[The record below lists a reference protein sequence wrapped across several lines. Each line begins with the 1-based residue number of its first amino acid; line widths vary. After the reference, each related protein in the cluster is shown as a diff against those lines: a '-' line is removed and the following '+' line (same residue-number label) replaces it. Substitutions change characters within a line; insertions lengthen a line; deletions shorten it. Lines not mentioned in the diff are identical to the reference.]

1 MVNNVAFQGLKLNK
15 IHALSLEQA
24 SGNKQ
29 AAPPGKGRAAWI
41 RGRKIARRW
50 GLATYVGK

>member
-1 MVNNVAFQGLKLNK
+1 MANNVAFQGLKLNK

-29 AAPPGKGRAAWI
+29 AALPFSGRAA
-41 RGRKIARRW
+41 
-50 GLATYVGK
+50 